1 LGGVGFRE
9 YRFRSHRLRRQ
20 RRAALKRHD
29 LVGSTTYISAAM
41 AFSIQLTHS
50 IAYAERSR
58 HRLDVCRPRNAV
70 GAPVIVFFYGGA
82 WQSGNKGLYRY
93 VAKALARRGYVAVV
107 PDYRIYPEV
116 CYPDFLDDGALVV
129 RWVKDN
135 VARFGGDP
143 DKLFLKGHSAGAHI
157 AAMLSIDGRWLGK
170 VGLNPRRDITGL
182 IGLAG
187 PYDLMP
193 LRDEKLKVIFGG
205 TDRPETQPIFHVSPG
220 APPALLM
227 TGGRDRLVEPGNS
240 TRLAARLVAAGNA
253 ATVLTYR
260 HVGHFVIMAAVAPFL
275 RVLVPVLR
283 DVDAFIAE
291 TLRKPRQTIR
301 HTAQETAAAF
311 EIAGR

>member
-1 LGGVGFRE
+1 MLAPMPFR
-9 YRFRSHRLRRQ
+9 
-20 RRAALKRHD
+20 
-29 LVGSTTYISAAM
+29 
-41 AFSIQLTHS
+41 IQLTQS

-58 HRLDVCRPRNAV
+58 HRLDVCRPRGAAA
-70 GAPVIVFFYGGA
+70 APVIIFFYGGA
-82 WQSGNKGLYRY
+82 WQSGYKELYRY

-116 CYPDFLDDGALVV
+116 CYPDFLNDGAQVV

-135 VARFGGDP
+135 IARFGGDP

-157 AAMLSIDGRWLGK
+157 AAMLSIDARWLGK
-170 VGLNPRRDITGL
+170 VGLDPRRDIAGL
-182 IGLAG
+182 IGIAG

-205 TDRPETQPIFHVSPG
+205 ANRPETQPIFHVAPG

-240 TRLAARLVAAGNA
+240 VRLAARLVADGNA

-260 HVGHFVIMAAVAPFL
+260 RVGHFIIIAAVAPFL
-275 RVLVPVLR
+275 RFLVPVMR
-283 DVDAFIAE
+283 DVDAFIAA
-291 TLRKPRQTIR
+291 TLRTPQRN
-301 HTAQETAAAF
+301 TAQPTRTLEVAS
-311 EIAGR
+311 G

>member
-1 LGGVGFRE
+1 MLAPMPFR
-9 YRFRSHRLRRQ
+9 
-20 RRAALKRHD
+20 
-29 LVGSTTYISAAM
+29 
-41 AFSIQLTHS
+41 IQLTQS

-58 HRLDVCRPRNAV
+58 HRLDVCRPRGAAA
-70 GAPVIVFFYGGA
+70 APVIIFFYGGA
-82 WQSGNKGLYRY
+82 WQGGYKELYRY

-116 CYPDFLDDGALVV
+116 CYPDFLDDGAQVV

-135 VARFGGDP
+135 IARFGGDP

-157 AAMLSIDGRWLGK
+157 AAMLSIDARWLGK
-170 VGLNPRRDITGL
+170 VGLDPRRDIAGL
-182 IGLAG
+182 IGIAG

-205 TDRPETQPIFHVSPG
+205 VNRPETQPIFHVAPG

-240 TRLAARLVAAGNA
+240 VRLAARLVAAGNA

-260 HVGHFVIMAAVAPFL
+260 RVGHFIIIAAVAPFL
-275 RVLVPVLR
+275 RFLVPVMR
-283 DVDAFIAE
+283 DVDAFIAA
-291 TLRKPRQTIR
+291 TLRTPQRNM
-301 HTAQETAAAF
+301 AQPTRTL
-311 EIAGR
+311 EIASG

>member
-1 LGGVGFRE
+1 MLAPMPFR
-9 YRFRSHRLRRQ
+9 
-20 RRAALKRHD
+20 
-29 LVGSTTYISAAM
+29 
-41 AFSIQLTHS
+41 IQLIQS

-58 HRLDVCRPRNAV
+58 HRLDVCRPRGAAA
-70 GAPVIVFFYGGA
+70 APVIIFFYGGA
-82 WQSGNKGLYRY
+82 WQSGYKELYRY

-116 CYPDFLDDGALVV
+116 CYPDFLDDGAQVV

-135 VARFGGDP
+135 IARFGGDP

-157 AAMLSIDGRWLGK
+157 AAMLSIDARWLGK
-170 VGLNPRRDITGL
+170 VGLDPRRDITGL
-182 IGLAG
+182 IGIAG

-205 TDRPETQPIFHVSPG
+205 VDRPETQPIFHVAPG

-240 TRLAARLVAAGNA
+240 VRLAARLVAAGNA

-260 HVGHFVIMAAVAPFL
+260 RVGHFIIIAAVAPFL
-275 RVLVPVLR
+275 RFLVPVMR
-283 DVDAFIAE
+283 DMDAFIAA
-291 TLRKPRQTIR
+291 TLRTPQRNMAPPTR
-301 HTAQETAAAF
+301 VL
-311 EIAGR
+311 EIASG